1 MMANTA
7 TATLPRAAQLAPRA
21 DCSEM
26 DARDREGVIFCYLET
41 LFRNTREDIQ
51 TATKTLARGSCESR
65 AADDAL
71 NQIEMAEDYLSE
83 LRRLADRPIS

>member
-1 MMANTA
+1 MATQTTA
-7 TATLPRAAQLAPRA
+7 TPPRAVQLAPKA

-41 LFRNTREDIQ
+41 LFRNTRQDIQ
-51 TATKTLARGSCESR
+51 TATGALARGSCESR

-71 NQIEMAEDYLSE
+71 NQIDIAEDYLSE
-83 LRRLADRPIS
+83 LRRLADRPIA

>member
-1 MMANTA
+1 MNMNA
-7 TATLPRAAQLAPRA
+7 TATPTPAAQLAPKA
-21 DCSEM
+21 GCSEM

-41 LFRNTREDIQ
+41 LFRNAREDIQ

-71 NQIEMAEDYLSE
+71 NQIDMAEDYLGE
-83 LRRLADRPIS
+83 LRRLADRPIA